1 MADGPAA
8 TAGDGP
14 ALLEIGRIGKAHG
27 LAGQVLVRLT
37 TNVDDRLV
45 PGTEV
50 TLERAGGRQLTVE
63 AARPHHERWIVTF
76 AGVRTREDAEALRGS
91 LVLAAPLEGDS
102 DPDALWIHELIGAE
116 VVDVGGESHGRVVT
130 VLDNPASDLLELE
143 SGRLVPLNFV
153 VEHAPGRIVVDV
165 PPGLLTDLD

>member
-1 MADGPAA
+1 MGDRPAGAADGP
-8 TAGDGP
+8 D
-14 ALLEIGRIGKAHG
+14 LLEIGRIGKAHG

-45 PGTEV
+45 PGTVV
-50 TLERAGGRQLTVE
+50 TLDRAGGRELTVE

-76 AGVRTREDAEALRGS
+76 AGVATREDAEALGGT
-91 LVLAAPLEGDS
+91 LILAEPIDGDD
-102 DPDALWIHELIGAE
+102 DPDALWIHELIGSE
-116 VVDVGGESHGRVVT
+116 VVDVAGTSHGRVAT

-153 VEHAPGRIVVDV
+153 VEHGAGRIVVDV
-165 PPGLLTDLD
+165 PPGLLDDID

>member
-1 MADGPAA
+1 MADPIVPP
-8 TAGDGP
+8 DPP

-37 TNVDDRLV
+37 TNVDDRLA

-50 TLERAGGRQLTVE
+50 TLDRADRRVLEVVS
-63 AARPHHERWIVTF
+63 ARPHHDRWIVTF
-76 AGVRTREDAEALRGS
+76 AGLASREDADAVRGS
-91 LVLAAPLEGDS
+91 VLLAAPLDHDD

-116 VVDVGGESHGRVVT
+116 VVDVDGVGHGTVVT
-130 VLDNPASDLLELE
+130 VLDNPASDILELD

-153 VEHAPGRIVVDV
+153 VDHGPGRVVVDV
-165 PPGLLTDLD
+165 PPGLLTDVD